1 MNILKL
7 REILVKNKPKYPINY
22 AIPNL
27 FNLFGYESIKLRNGE
42 ELVNPYDFL
51 VSLIDNVLL
60 NKYEPLENKSLSQLR
75 NIKSTKGNWINK
87 SVVYSMHIRT
97 SSSWDHDRN
106 GSLDLNNMYNLKETG
121 TFIKT
126 LMLLPLLKEMGVDT
140 LYLLPISKFS
150 LKNKKGEL
158 GSPYSVSNFF
168 KLDPNLGDPMVE
180 NDMTLEEQF
189 QVLVEACHTLD
200 IRVMIDIIPRTNATE
215 SELIIDNPEWFYWI
229 KTKDLA
235 VYCPPQVTEIYEKTV
250 SPELKYMKTVYNE
263 ENVKKHIKLFQF
275 DPKTQNPKKWE
286 KVVSEYKKGN
296 PNILDLVDKHFGLT
310 IAPAFSDHINDIQP
324 PWTDVTFFRMY
335 LDHPKETIKYLDNPN
350 TPPYILFDTI
360 KSNMYHGKK
369 PNMPLWETLSDVI
382 PYYQK
387 KFGIDGARIDM
398 GHALPKELIDMIINK
413 ALEVDDDFSFIAE
426 MLNPNDAKQAKKLGY
441 NMIIGNGFAL
451 EYDLKYGGLHEFMLE
466 STKYPLKQFA
476 CGETHDTPRLAARDG
491 GQTLSKFLTV
501 MNMFIPN
508 TVPFINSGQ
517 EVYETQ
523 PMNLGIEPRENELY
537 MLPEHDPYYA
547 KLALFDKFAFHY
559 LNHMSHDIKDN
570 LKKVSPI
577 RKKYLYA
584 ISNNK
589 KYRRV
594 EFIEG
599 NHMIGF
605 AYEARNELLFI
616 IGNPMYEY
624 AQHVKINLFNIKDEF
639 PLVENEAFLLYGMH
653 ESGTR
658 NITEFDEF
666 SNPYF
671 LMGPGEVKIF
681 IIKKLKK

>member
-1 MNILKL
+1 M
-7 REILVKNKPKYPINY
+7 
-22 AIPNL
+22 
-27 FNLFGYESIKLRNGE
+27 
-42 ELVNPYDFL
+42 
-51 VSLIDNVLL
+51 
-60 NKYEPLENKSLSQLR
+60 
-75 NIKSTKGNWINK
+75 
-87 SVVYSMHIRT
+87 
-97 SSSWDHDRN
+97 
-106 GSLDLNNMYNLKETG
+106 
-121 TFIKT
+121 
-126 LMLLPLLKEMGVDT
+126 
-140 LYLLPISKFS
+140 
-150 LKNKKGEL
+150 
-158 GSPYSVSNFF
+158 
-168 KLDPNLGDPMVE
+168 
-180 NDMTLEEQF
+180 
-189 QVLVEACHTLD
+189 
-200 IRVMIDIIPRTNATE
+200 
-215 SELIIDNPEWFYWI
+215 
-229 KTKDLA
+229 
-235 VYCPPQVTEIYEKTV
+235 KTV

-263 ENVKKHIKLFQF
+263 ENVKNILNYSSLIQKHKIQR
-275 DPKTQNPKKWE
+275 NGKKSL
-286 KVVSEYKKGN
+286 VNIKGN

-559 LNHMSHDIKDN
+559 LNHMNHDIKDN

-681 IIKKLKK
+681 TIKKLKK

>member
-559 LNHMSHDIKDN
+559 LNHMNHDIKDN

-671 LMGPGEVKIF
+671 LMG
-681 IIKKLKK
+681 